1 MKDAFFET
9 TRPLGFAFAG
19 GPLDRLSA
27 RRDDH
32 AFVAELRAR
41 PDSRFLLI
49 ARDMPIL
56 TRELREALFT
66 RADVE
71 RLGPLEMEILLGLR
85 DGGAPLFAARLP
97 DAAVE
102 QREDHSDGFLDRRVL
117 HIPGREDLELV
128 DMRSIVAMGLLD
140 PPTVAWLAAAKAMAH
155 WHARHAF
162 CANCGEPSRLA
173 ASGWRRECD
182 ACKAQHFPRTD
193 PVVIMLALDG
203 DRCLLG
209 RQPRFPKGMYSALAG
224 FVEPGETI
232 EEAVRRE
239 IHEEAGLVCEEVTY
253 VASQPWPF
261 PASLMIGCFA
271 RATTRNVFL
280 DQDEL
285 EDARWFTREEALA
298 MFEKRHPEGLL
309 APARM
314 AIANHLLRVWLGR

>member
-9 TRPLGFAFAG
+9 TRPLGFAYAG

-27 RRDDH
+27 RRDDSG
-32 AFVAELRAR
+32 FVADLRAR
-41 PDSRFLLI
+41 PDTRFLLI

-56 TRELREALFT
+56 TREPRDALFT

-71 RLGPLEMEILLGLR
+71 QWGTPETEILLGLR
-85 DGGAPLFAARLP
+85 DGGAPLFAARLA
-97 DAAVE
+97 DSAVE

-117 HIPGREDLELV
+117 VLPGREDLELV
-128 DMRSIVAMGLLD
+128 DMRSIAAMGLLD
-140 PPTVAWLAAAKAMAH
+140 PPTLGWLAAAKAMAH
-155 WHARHAF
+155 WHARHGH
-162 CANCGEPSRLA
+162 CANCGATTRLA

-182 ACKAQHFPRTD
+182 SCKAQHFPRTD

-239 IHEEAGLVCEEVTY
+239 IHEEAGLVCDEIAY

-271 RATTRNVFL
+271 RATSAEVFL
-280 DQDEL
+280 DHDEL
-285 EDARWFTREEALA
+285 EDARWFSREEALA
-298 MFEKRHPEGLL
+298 LFEKRHPEGLL

-314 AIANHLLRVWLGR
+314 AIANHLLRVWLQR

>member
-27 RRDDH
+27 KRDDA
-32 AFVAELRAR
+32 AFVAGLRAR
-41 PDSRFLLI
+41 PDARFLLI
-49 ARDMPIL
+49 ARDMPVL
-56 TRELREALFT
+56 TREPREALFA
-66 RADVE
+66 RASVE
-71 RLGPLEMEILLGLR
+71 RLGAPEMEILLGLR

-97 DAAVE
+97 DSAVE
-102 QREDHSDGFLDRRVL
+102 QREDHSDGFLDKRVL
-117 HIPGREDLELV
+117 AFPGREDLELV
-128 DMRSIVAMGLLD
+128 DMRSLAAMGLLD

-155 WHARHAF
+155 WHARHGF
-162 CANCGEPSRLA
+162 CANCGAPTRLSG
-173 ASGWRRECD
+173 SGWRRECD

-193 PVVIMLALDG
+193 PVVIMLAIDG

-209 RQPRFPKGMYSALAG
+209 RQPRFPKNMYSALAG

-271 RATTRNVFL
+271 RATSRDVFL
-280 DQDEL
+280 DHDEL
-285 EDARWFTREEALA
+285 EDARWFSREEALA

>member
-9 TRPLGFAFAG
+9 TRPPGFAFAG

-27 RRDDH
+27 RRDDVG
-32 AFVAELRAR
+32 FVANLRAR
-41 PDSRFLLI
+41 DDARFLLI
-49 ARDMPIL
+49 ARDMPVL
-56 TRELREALFT
+56 TREPREGLFR

-71 RLGPLEMEILLGLR
+71 RLGPEMEILLGLR
-85 DGGAPLFAARLP
+85 ESGAPLFAARLA
-97 DAAVE
+97 DSAVE
-102 QREDHSDGFLDRRVL
+102 QREDHSDGFLDKRVL
-117 HIPGREDLELV
+117 AIPGRADLELV
-128 DMRSIVAMGLLD
+128 DMRTIAATGMLD

-155 WHARHAF
+155 WHARHRF
-162 CANCGEPSRLA
+162 CAHCGAGTRLA

-193 PVVIMLALDG
+193 PVVIMLAIDG
-203 DRCLLG
+203 ERCLLG
-209 RQPRFPKGMYSALAG
+209 RQPRFPKSMYSALAG

-239 IHEEAGLVCEEVTY
+239 IHEEAGLVCDEVSY
-253 VASQPWPF
+253 VATQPWPF

-271 RATTRNVFL
+271 RATTREVLL
-280 DQDEL
+280 DHDEL
-285 EDARWFTREEALA
+285 EDARWFSREEALA